1 MLERIDEAPSP
12 RLAKKGN
19 STYSKSHY
27 PYVVREMKPD
37 ILFDRDREW
46 AQLETFI
53 GRPAPAIGLVYG
65 RRRQGKSYV
74 LRALVT
80 ATGGLYHQ
88 ALEEEREPAL
98 TRIGRLIA
106 ADAGVTGTITY
117 PDWVAAFDELMRRA
131 GPDRLI
137 VLDEF
142 PYLTAKSPE
151 LPSVIQAAFDA
162 ARSAAGPSFRLV
174 LCGSALSVMADL
186 LSGQKALRGRVS
198 LDTLMTPFDF
208 RQAADYWGIT
218 DPETAF
224 LVDAVLGGTPGYRPL
239 LPEAAPQTPDEFET
253 WLIEGMLDPSSA
265 LFREAD
271 YLLTEDPAITDRAL
285 YQSVLAAIAEG
296 HATRTGISKVLG
308 RDDSALRHPLKVLEN
323 AAFIRRDDDI
333 WRANRPLVRLV
344 DPYLRFHFAVVR
356 RDLTRFEDRRTAEAW
371 AGAQETFR
379 SSVLGPH
386 FEEMARIWTRQFA
399 AETTLGGRPSVV
411 GSTRINDAAARSM
424 AELDVVAVEGNP
436 NAKRPKVLAVGEAK
450 GGSAMRT
457 ADDLKR
463 LEDRR
468 TLLAWRCDAAK
479 ARLIIFGRS
488 GFSPDLIAKAAG
500 RSDLELVDLTRIYTG
515 S

>member
-1 MLERIDEAPSP
+1 
-12 RLAKKGN
+12 
-19 STYSKSHY
+19 
-27 PYVVREMKPD
+27 MKPD

-46 AQLETFI
+46 ADLETFI
-53 GRPAPAIGLVYG
+53 RRPAPAIGLVYG

-74 LRALVT
+74 LRSFSTL
-80 ATGGLYHQ
+80 TGGLYHQ

-106 ADAGVTGTITY
+106 ADAGVSGTITY
-117 PDWVAAFDELMRRA
+117 PDWVAAFDELIRRA
-131 GPDRLI
+131 GPDRLV

-142 PYLTAKSPE
+142 PYLIAKSPE

-162 ARSAAGPSFRLV
+162 ARSAAGPPFRLV
-174 LCGSALSVMADL
+174 LCGSALSVMTDL

-198 LDTLMTPFDF
+198 LDTLMAPFDF

-218 DPETAF
+218 DPGTAF
-224 LVDAVLGGTPGYRPL
+224 LVNAVLGGTPGYRPL
-239 LPEAAPQTPDEFET
+239 LSDAAPQTPDEFET

-271 YLLTEDPAITDRAL
+271 YVLTEDPAITDRAL

-296 HATRTGISKVLG
+296 NTTRTGIGKVLA
-308 RDDSALRHPLKVLEN
+308 RDDSALRYPLKVLED
-323 AAFIRRDDDI
+323 ASFIRRDDDL
-333 WRANRPLVRLV
+333 WRAKRPVVRLV

-356 RDLTRFEDRRTAEAW
+356 RDLARFEDRRTAEAW
-371 AGAQETFR
+371 ADARATFE

-399 AETTLGGRPSVV
+399 GETTLGGRPSVV
-411 GSTRINDAAARSM
+411 GSTQINDAAARSM

-450 GGSAMRT
+450 GGSAKRT
-457 ADDLKR
+457 TGDLKK
-463 LEDRR
+463 LEKSR
-468 TLLAWRCDAAK
+468 TLLAGRCDAAR
-479 ARLIIFGRS
+479 ARLILFGRS
-488 GFSPDLIAKAAG
+488 GFSPDLVAEAAG
-500 RSDLELVDLTRIYTG
+500 RPDLELVDLARIYTG